1 MRIKDLGTNITYLLQ
16 FSFQLLPNME
26 FKSSAGK
33 NFSNFIVFKERYFFL
48 LSHFLVI
55 EYYELSKSTSLQ
67 LWNT

>member
-1 MRIKDLGTNITYLLQ
+1 MRIKDFGTSITYLLQ

-26 FKSSAGK
+26 FKSSTGK